1 MFGAPE
7 PLNGGRRALS
17 GGDVRTALGWTFS
30 VPYFHDIRSKGTN
43 CLIGVKSAPVRFFAC
58 IFTNVL

>member
-1 MFGAPE
+1 MIGAPE
-7 PLNGGRRALS
+7 PRKGVRRALP
-17 GGDVRTALGWTFS
+17 GGGVRTALGWTFS
-30 VPYFHDIRSKGTN
+30 APYFHDIRSKGTN